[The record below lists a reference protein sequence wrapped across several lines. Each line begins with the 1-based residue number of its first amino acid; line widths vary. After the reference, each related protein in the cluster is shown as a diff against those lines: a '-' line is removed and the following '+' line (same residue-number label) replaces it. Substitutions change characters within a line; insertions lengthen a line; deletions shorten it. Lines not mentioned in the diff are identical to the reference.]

1 MNSTCVFD
9 QTSTNGN
16 LHVELVYSTHVY
28 VIHICTCMCTHT
40 CVHMSGEQKTRN
52 LSILF
57 KLLHKS
63 HTFSASNNSPDH
75 HSFIQN

>member
-28 VIHICTCMCTHT
+28 VIHMVHT
-40 CVHMSGEQKTRN
+40 CVHMCTHVRRAKNT
-52 LSILF
+52 
-57 KLLHKS
+57 
-63 HTFSASNNSPDH
+63 
-75 HSFIQN
+75 